1 MADQSLKSKSTKSYT
16 MKKNF
21 IKVLALFSVVFFYQC
36 SAPSMEE
43 EDVAFGSIPKKAN
56 TNPFLNCACTESGTK
71 ITGSTAANWASQFA
85 PLVKFDRAA
94 PDYPTSVEDI
104 WASSS
109 PSTITCGSTL
119 ALTNT
124 TSPAS
129 PVFPTYFD
137 VQQHPSDSDKVFIDY
152 WFTYKNQEPCAAG
165 QGGHNY
171 DWEHV
176 VIQFKKSTSRIV
188 TVTYF
193 QHGGWYTKDWR
204 NVAAG
209 TRLVAFV
216 GKKAHGMY
224 HNSRSSSFFGY
235 ECTYYGD
242 YRNPENSGDEY
253 GTWNNLLQMDCAK
266 TEFNFSGT
274 WGGSGK
280 GPLFRDRAYWNF
292 ASCNG
297 SEGLFGTDG
306 CSQSDF
312 AVGTLLGGIN

>member
-1 MADQSLKSKSTKSYT
+1 
-16 MKKNF
+16 MKNNF
-21 IKVLALFSVVFFYQC
+21 IKVIAAFSIVLFSQCSTPDMEEDSVVFNT
-36 SAPSMEE
+36 AT
-43 EDVAFGSIPKKAN
+43 KAN
-56 TNPFLNCACTESGTK
+56 VNTFLNCGCSESGTK
-71 ITGSTAANWASQFA
+71 ITGSAAAAWASQFA

-104 WASSS
+104 WDSSN
-109 PSTITCGSTL
+109 PSSITCGSTL
-119 ALTNT
+119 ALTDAV
-124 TSPAS
+124 SPSS
-129 PVFPTYFD
+129 PVFPTYYD
-137 VQQHPSDSDKVFIDY
+137 VQQHPTNTDKVFIDY
-152 WFTYKNQEPCAAG
+152 WYTYKRQEPCAAG
-165 QGGHNY
+165 QGGHDY

-176 VIQFKKSTSRIV
+176 VVQFKKSTQKIIS
-188 TVTYF
+188 VTYF
-193 QHGGWYTKDWR
+193 QHGGWYTKNWA

-209 TRLVAFV
+209 TRLVAYV

-242 YRNPENSGDEY
+242 YRNPADATDEY
-253 GTWNNLLQMDCAK
+253 GSWNNLIQMNCAI

-274 WGGSGK
+274 WGPSGK

-292 ASCNG
+292 AACNG

-312 AVGTLLGGIN
+312 AVGTLIGSIN